1 MWTNLNKYNLESWIC
16 PVTVDRLENWNHLP
30 IQKKTLSQ
38 LFNLVNN
45 IYCIIKS
52 INIIQRFSKQTL
64 TIQVTINTNYS
75 YRPPIIIGECI
86 RLGIAAPKEMS
97 SQRKMRLAV
106 DVLSARVCV
115 CVWLL
120 WVCECVHSMVN
131 GGHQAIPSDRRL
143 ADTAH
148 AIRYPIWVCACEC
161 SRVCKWVCVY
171 HLVQHTSTHSVCY
184 IILRILAH
192 LRVVN
197 WRKYASAT
205 NNTHT
210 RTTNNK
216 KTFDGDD
223 DDDGDGD
230 RKTSNKAWRNI

>member
-52 INIIQRFSKQTL
+52 INIIQRFSKLTL

-115 CVWLL
+115 CVCGC
-120 WVCECVHSMVN
+120 CECVSVFILWWTA
-131 GGHQAIPSDRRL
+131 GIRPYQATGDWPTRL
-143 ADTAH
+143 TRYVTPYECAH
-148 AIRYPIWVCACEC
+148 VSVRACVSECVCIILCNIQARTVCA
-161 SRVCKWVCVY
+161 
-171 HLVQHTSTHSVCY
+171 
-184 IILRILAH
+184 I
-192 LRVVN
+192 
-197 WRKYASAT
+197 
-205 NNTHT
+205 
-210 RTTNNK
+210 
-216 KTFDGDD
+216 
-223 DDDGDGD
+223 
-230 RKTSNKAWRNI
+230 